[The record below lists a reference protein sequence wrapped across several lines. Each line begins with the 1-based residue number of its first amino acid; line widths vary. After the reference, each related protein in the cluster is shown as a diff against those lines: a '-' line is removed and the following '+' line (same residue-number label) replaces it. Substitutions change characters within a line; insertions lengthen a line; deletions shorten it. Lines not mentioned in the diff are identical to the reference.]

1 MTRHGD
7 AVAVSIALKMKRI
20 LQIIGAVVFMHGA
33 AYGRQPA
40 PEKKLTEQEVH
51 SLQLIEPLILYH
63 PRAYA
68 SNVVQAFTTNGGK
81 RIDFQ
86 TSQGRQS
93 AWVIAPT
100 NRAEKLWV
108 ICGGNATLALEL
120 ESLCRAFPFPRD
132 AYLLVDYP
140 GYGECAGMPSPASIR
155 ENLKTSILSAA
166 EKLKLGTNDLPG
178 KVCVFGH
185 SLGCAVALLAAEE
198 FHLRS
203 AVLCAPFTS
212 TFEMA
217 RLRFDIPTDFPL
229 KHQFD
234 NRVTLAALRAIH
246 GHAWI
251 FHGDTDDVIPVEM
264 SKKLAGEFAETVK
277 LEVLPE
283 TRHNNVMRRAGN
295 KLVEAMR
302 EAEK

>member
-1 MTRHGD
+1 
-7 AVAVSIALKMKRI
+7 
-20 LQIIGAVVFMHGA
+20 MHGA
-33 AYGRQPA
+33 AFGQPPA
-40 PEKKLTEQEVH
+40 VEKKLTGQEVQ
-51 SLQLIEPLILYH
+51 SLQLLEPLILYH
-63 PRAYA
+63 PRAYG
-68 SNVVQAFTTNGGK
+68 SNVVQSFIANGGN
-81 RIDFQ
+81 RIDYK

-100 NRAEKLWV
+100 NDAEKLWV
-108 ICGGNATLALEL
+108 MCGGNATLALEL
-120 ESLCRAFPFPRD
+120 ESLCRAFPSPRD

-140 GYGECAGMPSPASIR
+140 GYGECAGMPSPVSIR

-178 KVCVFGH
+178 RVCVFGH
-185 SLGCAVALLAAEE
+185 SLGCAAALLAAEE

-217 RLRFDIPTDFPL
+217 RLRFDIPADFPL
-229 KHQFD
+229 RHRFD
-234 NRVTLAALRAIH
+234 NRVTLAALRASH

-251 FHGDTDDVIPVEM
+251 FHGDADDVIPVEM
-264 SKKLAGEFAETVK
+264 SKTLAGEFADTVT

-283 TRHNNVMRRAGN
+283 THHNNVMRRAGD